1 MNDKK
6 CYDCIYR
13 RSIPGDA
20 HSSCVHPE
28 TGMDKS
34 DFPMFDG
41 LVGLLGIGKPA
52 EAIIKLNIKA
62 DPIGIR
68 HGWFMWPG
76 NFDPTWLIN
85 CDGFIEK
92 EKKK

>member
-1 MNDKK
+1 MEKK

-20 HSSCVHPE
+20 HSSCVHPD

-34 DFPMFDG
+34 EFPMFDG
-41 LVGLLGIGKPA
+41 LIGLLRIGKPA
-52 EAIIKLNIKA
+52 EAIRTLNIKA
-62 DPIGIR
+62 NPTGVR

-76 NFDPTWLIN
+76 NFDPTWLEN
-85 CDGFIEK
+85 CDGFTEK
-92 EKKK
+92 NKE